1 MPMDLLQ
8 ALAHTEMPVEFINPA
23 EQRDL
28 RKLHDAGYIICN
40 FPVAGTSGPVSIHMV
55 TALGRKALRHFGN
68 GAAAFARRR

>member
-1 MPMDLLQ
+1 MDLLQ
-8 ALAHTEMPVEFINPA
+8 ALAHTEMP
-23 EQRDL
+23 
-28 RKLHDAGYIICN
+28 AGYIICN

>member
-28 RKLHDAGYIICN
+28 RKLRDAGYII
-40 FPVAGTSGPVSIHMV
+40 
-55 TALGRKALRHFGN
+55 
-68 GAAAFARRR
+68 